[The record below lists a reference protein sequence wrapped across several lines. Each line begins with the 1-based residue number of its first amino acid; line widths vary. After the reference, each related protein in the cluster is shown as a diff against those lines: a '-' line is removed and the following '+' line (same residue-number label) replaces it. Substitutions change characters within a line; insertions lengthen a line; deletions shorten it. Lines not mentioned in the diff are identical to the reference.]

1 MTTWPRRIRSTLLT
15 SFIVGLLFGVV
26 APLAGAASS
35 DLDSTLAGNGI
46 LRQRFT
52 DTNWG
57 DANSVVVQPDGKI
70 LIGGAAYGNGGDDQD
85 QLVARFNPDG
95 SLDQTFGTGGYVLTD
110 YATLDDDLVSD
121 MVLLPD
127 GKIVTVGSANW
138 DSSDDD
144 STVTRYLPSGLL
156 DDSFSGDGKLRFDA
170 DISGSDVDNAYFVA
184 VSPAGKI
191 TIAGTAFRTPDD
203 DVYVKRLNSDG
214 NPDVTF
220 NGGNT
225 FFQNLNGS
233 ISDSDDGAAGL
244 VARADGS
251 VRVAA
256 RFQTSASTTNAALIG
271 LDDSGNLD
279 STFGPS
285 GSGIQLFGTGSSN
298 ARPVDLTELPDDR
311 LALLFSDYSAAT
323 ATVGLKLWFKEG
335 TAFDGGFGTTGVAK
349 VSDAAGSLEAS
360 SFVTLSDGS
369 FLIGGRKSDASPND
383 DNFFAKVTAAGVPD
397 TSFGTGGLSV
407 IDSGAPTESFSDVA
421 VQPDGKFVGAGGVYD
436 PVTLPNKSAQV
447 VRILGNYVAPPPPP
461 IVPAVALKAS
471 IKSPSKSKLKA
482 SKLKS
487 ISGSAVGTGLAK
499 VQLAIQ
505 QIDSAQLKKKKCL
518 FVKNSKGSTKTYKAV
533 KKKCTPTK
541 YLAAK
546 GTTSWKYSLKLKPGK
561 YKLFVRAVDASGKF
575 GQSATKTFTLTK

>member
-1 MTTWPRRIRSTLLT
+1 MASKSRRFRSALLT
-15 SFIVGLLFGVV
+15 SFVVGLLFAVS
-26 APLAGAASS
+26 APLAYAAPA
-35 DLDSTLAGNGI
+35 DLDPTLAGNGI

-52 DTNWG
+52 ATNWG
-57 DANSVVVQPDGKI
+57 DANTVVVQPDGKI
-70 LIGGAAYGNGGDDQD
+70 LIGGAAYGDGGSDQD

-110 YATLDDDLVSD
+110 YATLDDDLVTD
-121 MVLLPD
+121 MALLPD

-170 DISGSDVDNAYFVA
+170 DVSGSEVDNAYFVS

-191 TIAGTAFRTPDD
+191 TIAGTVFRSPDD
-203 DVYVKRLNSDG
+203 DVYVKRLNADG

-233 ISDSDDGAAGL
+233 VSDSDDGAAGL
-244 VARADGS
+244 VVHADGS

-271 LDDSGNLD
+271 IDDSGNLD

-285 GSGIQLFGTGSSN
+285 GSGIQLFGTGSSD
-298 ARPVDLTELPDDR
+298 ARPVDLAELPDGR
-311 LALLFSDYSAAT
+311 LALLFNDYSAAT

-360 SFVTLSDGS
+360 SFVALSDGS
-369 FLIGGRKSDASPND
+369 FLIGGRSDNASSND
-383 DNFFAKVTAAGVPD
+383 DSFFAKVTAGGTPD
-397 TSFGTGGLSV
+397 MSFGTGGLSV
-407 IDSGAPTESFSDVA
+407 IDSGASTESFSDVA
-421 VQPDGKFVGAGGVYD
+421 IQPDGKFLGAGGVYD
-436 PVTLPNKSAQV
+436 PVTLPNKSAQILRV
-447 VRILGNYVAPPPPP
+447 LGNYVAPPLAP
-461 IVPAVALKAS
+461 IIPAVVLKAS

-518 FVKNSKGSTKTYKAV
+518 FVKNSKGSTKSYKAV
-533 KKKCTPTK
+533 KKKCSPTK
-541 YLAAK
+541 YLTAK
-546 GTTSWKYSLKLKPGK
+546 GTADWKYSLKLKPGK
-561 YKLFVRAVDASGKF
+561 YKLFVRAVDASGKA
-575 GQSATKTFTLTK
+575 GLSATKTLTLTK